1 MTRVPGRRVA
11 AIAVALISVS
21 ACGIP
26 TDEDARRI
34 DPEEIPPGLLDVSAP
49 TTVAGALDPL
59 GTTEVVAVYLI
70 RDGAL
75 APSLAEIRRGAS
87 LNDVIEL
94 IRVAPSE
101 ELAEEGFRSALV
113 SDVPVVQ
120 SISLARGV
128 ADIDLG
134 PAFLEL
140 PSNDQVLALGQLVL
154 TATARPGV
162 GQVRFTLEGLPVQV
176 PTADGTIASDTLS
189 RDDYLALLPS
199 EEAAPTTTTT

>member
-59 GTTEVVAVYLI
+59 GTTEVVAIYLI

-75 APSLAEIRRGAS
+75 APSLAEVGRGAS

-120 SISLARGV
+120 SIALARGV

>member
-1 MTRVPGRRVA
+1 MTRGPGRRVA

-75 APSLAEIRRGAS
+75 APSLAEVGRGAS

-120 SISLARGV
+120 SIALARGV

-176 PTADGTIASDTLS
+176 PTADGTIASDPLS
-189 RDDYLALLPS
+189 RDDYLALLPP
-199 EEAAPTTTTT
+199 EEVAPTTTTT

>member
-11 AIAVALISVS
+11 AIAIALISVS

-120 SISLARGV
+120 SIALARGV